1 MKTKILAILMMV
13 LPMTLA
19 AQTIKLQGTVT
30 DSDGE
35 PVIGATVILVGTQQ
49 ATITDIDGN
58 YTLNVSKPGK
68 LQFSFVGCKDAVRS
82 FSGSQTINVKMEDDA
97 NMLDEVVAIGYG
109 TMKKSDLTGS
119 VAVVN
124 ADNLK
129 KTPAASMDQALQ
141 GRAAGVTVN
150 ANSGQPGAAAEIRI
164 RGIGTVN
171 NSAPIFVVDGV
182 ICDDISFLS
191 PSDIEST
198 EILKDASSTAIYGS
212 RGANGV
218 ILVTTK
224 RGDKGHSSVNFDMY
238 YGWQKRWKK
247 LDLMDRDTY
256 ARTMIG
262 LNGSAEELAD
272 YTDKGLNYWLD
283 KYRIGNSRYNA
294 VAMTD
299 AHTDGFDYANCNT
312 DWQDEVFRTAPIQNY
327 HVSLDGGADHYNYSF
342 SASWFQQEGTI
353 IGSDYNRLTLRANTS
368 FQVKPWLKIG
378 ENLSYVYSFGKS
390 SAENSINSGL
400 LSMAISMTPWD
411 PARYP
416 DGAKAM
422 VKKGL
427 FGNDYDVYDL
437 SGRLA
442 APTNFSNMYNPLAI
456 VETSNPKTT
465 TSRWIGDIYLEFN
478 PIKGLTYRTDFSYN
492 EVTDRYRNFRPQYTI
507 NGYDHMD
514 HNFLI
519 RNMTHYTN
527 FTWENI
533 VTYDTT
539 IKDDHHINAMVGQT
553 TEEYN
558 YYQISG
564 SGSDILNPSD
574 KNWYLNQTTYD
585 KGYAGDAVDRSRR
598 LSFLGR
604 LFYSY
609 LDRYLLTVNF
619 RADGTNKFPE
629 NTWGYFPSVA
639 LAWRASEESFL
650 KDVSWLDFL
659 KVRVGWGVIGN
670 DKIGNDAFVSTIG
683 HGGPIFYT
691 YPFNNNKDLTG
702 AAILTYKNRGGKWER
717 TETWNGGIDFAIRNG
732 LFSATI
738 EGFVRN
744 TKDMLLTVKGPAWI
758 GNRYDGQ
765 ANVGTVRNIGL
776 EFTLGHQYSI
786 GDFHYSVDYNMSFIK
801 NKLTALNGGERVQ
814 VDGIRVCD
822 ESLPLYTFWG
832 YKYQGIYKA
841 EDFEADG
848 TCKRLPNE
856 TPGTYKPGDAIYAD
870 LNGDGKIN
878 DLDKTDIGNPFPKF
892 TYGLNISAEWKGIDL
907 SLFLQGVAGNKIY
920 NNLRT
925 RTEGTGLTS
934 MLSPD
939 MVNVWTEA
947 NPLGSIPNPKSTVNY
962 YVSDRFVESGAY
974 LRMKNIQLGY
984 SFQKNLISKLGLT
997 KARVYL
1003 SMTNVFTITNY
1014 GGYDPEIQ
1022 GGVDNGNY
1030 PQARTFL
1037 MGMNLSF

>member
-1 MKTKILAILMMV
+1 MKTKLIAILLML
-13 LPMTLA
+13 LPMTMM
-19 AQTIKLQGTVT
+19 AQSIKLQGTVT
-30 DSDGE
+30 DSEGE

-68 LQFSFVGCKDAVRS
+68 LQISFVGCKDVVRS
-82 FSGSQTINVKMEDDA
+82 FNSSQTINVQLEDDA
-97 NMLDEVVAIGYG
+97 NMLDEVVLIGYG

-119 VAVVN
+119 VSVVK
-124 ADNLK
+124 AENLK

-150 ANSGQPGAAAEIRI
+150 ANSGQPGAGAEIRI

-171 NSAPIFVVDGV
+171 NSAPIYVVDGV
-182 ICDDISFLS
+182 ICDDISFVS

-247 LDLMDRDTY
+247 LDLMGRDEF
-256 ARTMIG
+256 AKTMIDI
-262 LNGSAEELAD
+262 NGTAEEIAD
-272 YTDKGLNYWLD
+272 YEQYGLNYWLD
-283 KYRIGNSRYNA
+283 KYRIGGSSYYA
-294 VAMTD
+294 TPMST
-299 AHTDGFDYANCNT
+299 TFPDGLDYTTINT

-327 HVSLDGGADHYNYSF
+327 HVSLDGGTEHSNYSF
-342 SASWFQQEGTI
+342 STSWFNQEGTI

-378 ENLSYVYSFGKS
+378 ENLSYVYSFGKA

-400 LSMAISMTPWD
+400 LSMAIAMSPWD

-416 DGAKAM
+416 QGATSW

-427 FGNDYDVYDL
+427 FGTDYDAYDL
-437 SGRLA
+437 SGKLA
-442 APTNFSNMYNPLAI
+442 PPSNFPNIYNPLSI
-456 VETSNPKTT
+456 VENSNPKKT

-492 EVTDRYRNFRPQYTI
+492 EVNVRSRNFSPAHTI
-507 NGYDHMD
+507 NGYDNKPM
-514 HNFLI
+514 NFLT
-519 RNMTHYTN
+519 RDMVHYTN

-533 VTYDTT
+533 LTYDTT
-539 IKDDHHINAMVGQT
+539 IKEHHLNVMIGQT

-558 YYQISG
+558 YYSIGGYG
-564 SGSDILNPSD
+564 SQILNPI
-574 KNWYLNQTTYD
+574 KNNWYLNQTTED
-585 KGYAGDAVDRSRR
+585 KGYANDGVDRSRR

-604 LFYSY
+604 LHYTFKE
-609 LDRYLLTVNF
+609 RYLATINF

-650 KDVSWLDFL
+650 KDVKWLDFL

-670 DKIGNDAFVSTIG
+670 DQIGNDAFVSTIG
-683 HGGPIFYT
+683 HGSPIFYS

-717 TETWNGGIDFAIRNG
+717 TETWNGGVDFAIKNG

-738 EGFVRN
+738 EAFVRN

-758 GNRYDGQ
+758 GNRYDAQ
-765 ANVGTVRNIGL
+765 ANVGTVRNTGI
-776 EFTLGHQYSI
+776 EFTLGHQNSI
-786 GDFHYSVDYNMSFIK
+786 GEFHYAVDYNMSFIS
-801 NKLTALNGGERVQ
+801 NKLTALNGGERQQ
-814 VDGIRVCD
+814 VDGIRVND
-822 ESLPLYTFWG
+822 KDLPLYTFWG
-832 YKYQGIYKA
+832 YNYQGIYSA
-841 EDFEADG
+841 DDFEADG

-856 TPGTYKPGDAIYAD
+856 AAGTYKPGDAIYAD
-870 LNGDGKIN
+870 LNGDGKI
-878 DLDKTDIGNPFPKF
+878 DDSDKTDIGNPFPKF
-892 TYGLNISAEWKGIDL
+892 TYGLNLSADWKGIDL
-907 SLFLQGVAGNKIY
+907 SLFFQGIAGSKIY

-925 RTEGTGLTS
+925 RTEGTGLMS

-939 MVNVWTEA
+939 MADVWTET
-947 NPLGSIPNPKSTVNY
+947 NLTGSIPNPKSTVNF
-962 YVSDRFVESGAY
+962 YVSDRFVESGNY
-974 LRMKNIQLGY
+974 LRLKNIQLGY
-984 SFQKNLISKLGLT
+984 TFPKNIISKIGLT
-997 KARVYL
+997 KARVYA
-1003 SMTNVFTITNY
+1003 SMSNVFTITNY
-1014 GGYDPEIQ
+1014 TGFDPEIA